1 MCREAHKSSDHT
13 YYDDERHSNSRTSGV
28 NEDNTRLQCCVVSC
42 GYRTPTLWI
51 WFMSCAN
58 SLIWVPH
65 SSLSLLIFLNKIF
78 ASNWDARWIGLLPPP
93 QSHPPPHTHTQL
105 HLHSL
110 AWEALSEIVIQ
121 YWHHSTRCDTDISST
136 QLVIVVS
143 KPSQSQS
150 RAVSVS
156 GIDSRGCSRTSS
168 TSRGYCEEI
177 CNTIYVQS
185 DISVWKQRT
194 VGILSPELTNSWF

>member
-93 QSHPPPHTHTQL
+93 PSHPPPHTHTTTFTLSGMRGFVRNRYSILTSQ
-105 HLHSL
+105 HSMWHWYL
-110 AWEALSEIVIQ
+110 Q
-121 YWHHSTRCDTDISST
+121 YPTGYSCIKT
-136 QLVIVVS
+136 QSVAVACSVGFRHRLQGL
-143 KPSQSQS
+143 QSNILDQS
-150 RAVSVS
+150 GVLWR
-156 GIDSRGCSRTSS
+156 
-168 TSRGYCEEI
+168 
-177 CNTIYVQS
+177 N
-185 DISVWKQRT
+185 
-194 VGILSPELTNSWF
+194 L